1 MTESKFVDNS
11 AELAAALKQQSE
23 HNTKVEALLKL
34 SREQDLAAAKRVI
47 KQHSFTAKDL
57 SPELKQTRA
66 GTRTAA
72 APRKSTTP
80 RKTTT
85 TRKAKAR

>member
-23 HNTKVEALLKL
+23 HNTRVEALLKL

-57 SPELKQTRA
+57 APELKQTRG
-66 GTRTAA
+66 GTRTAT
-72 APRKSTTP
+72 PRKSTTG
-80 RKTTT
+80 
-85 TRKAKAR
+85 RKAKAR

>member
-23 HNTKVEALLKL
+23 HNTRVEALLKL

-57 SPELKQTRA
+57 APELKQTRA
-66 GTRTAA
+66 GTRTAT
-72 APRKSTTP
+72 PRKSTTP
-80 RKTTT
+80 RKSAAG
-85 TRKAKAR
+85 RKPKAR